1 MTKIGKHI
9 PCRHSMST
17 NWEFDHIK
25 NRHSLYRVDYM
36 KNFCESLREHLKNV
50 TDYENK
56 KILSL
61 TKKEL
66 KIRSRC
72 NKMLHF

>member
-25 NRHSLYRVDYM
+25 NRRSLYRVDYM
-36 KNFCESLREHLKNV
+36 KNFCESLREH
-50 TDYENK
+50 
-56 KILSL
+56 
-61 TKKEL
+61 
-66 KIRSRC
+66 
-72 NKMLHF
+72 